1 MTDSLAPAA
10 TLTPLT
16 PGTWTIDPAHTE
28 VGFVTKHA
36 MVTKVRGY
44 FRDVAGEV
52 VVADNLADSTATAT
66 IQAGSV
72 QTGNADRDNHLH
84 TSDFFEVEKYP
95 TITFESTGLR
105 NINGDEFVLDG
116 NLTIKG
122 ITQPVSL
129 DVEFGG
135 VAKDPFGNERAGFSA
150 ETDVE
155 REQWGLNFNAAL
167 ETGGFLVSK
176 KVKLVLDVSLIK
188 QA

>member
-10 TLTPLT
+10 TLTTLT

-72 QTGNADRDNHLH
+72 QTGNADRDNHLR
-84 TSDFFEVEKYP
+84 SPDFFDVANHPKIGFKSTSITRDGDGYAVTGDLTIRGATKRVSFP
-95 TITFESTGLR
+95 ATITVSADKVVAKT
-105 NINGDEFVLDG
+105 EFVINRKDFGVVYPGKPDDLVQD
-116 NLTIKG
+116 
-122 ITQPVSL
+122 
-129 DVEFGG
+129 DVLMKVDF
-135 VAKDPFGNERAGFSA
+135 VAKRG
-150 ETDVE
+150 
-155 REQWGLNFNAAL
+155 
-167 ETGGFLVSK
+167 
-176 KVKLVLDVSLIK
+176 
-188 QA
+188 